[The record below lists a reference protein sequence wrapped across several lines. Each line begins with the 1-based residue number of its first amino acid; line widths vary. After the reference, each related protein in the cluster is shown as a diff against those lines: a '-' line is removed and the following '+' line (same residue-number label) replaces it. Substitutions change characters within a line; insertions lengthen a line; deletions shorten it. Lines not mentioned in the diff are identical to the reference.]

1 MMENMIDYRYQLE
14 SPQLTGRRQQ
24 KTSCPACGRRKCF
37 VRYVDTCNQFAY
49 VDDSVGRCDHE
60 QSCGYHYKP
69 AQYFQDRPWLSESQ
83 AIRKPQLVAVPPNPL
98 KLVPFQYV
106 EEWHS
111 PDSVFWR
118 WFADVCRRLNIEDE
132 AVRRVY
138 EDYHIGA
145 TESREVV
152 FWQIDELQRARSGHI
167 MQYAPDGHRQGVQS
181 WVHSRLI
188 GKGLLS
194 ADFRLSQCLFGQHL
208 LPVRPGAQV
217 CVVEGEKTALLL
229 AALCPEHLWLAT
241 CGCHGLTPE
250 KVSCLHGRRV
260 VLFPDSG
267 CLEKWREEMIRTE
280 GIRYTISN
288 RLENLPHNTD
298 LADVLLGPPG

>member
-1 MMENMIDYRYQLE
+1 MIENMNDYRYQLD

-24 KTSCPACGRRKCF
+24 KIVCPACGRQKCF
-37 VRYVDTCNQFAY
+37 VRYVDTFNQFAY
-49 VDDSVGRCDHE
+49 VDDNVGRCDHE
-60 QSCGYHYKP
+60 HSCGYHYKP
-69 AQYFQDRPWLSESQ
+69 AQYFQDRPWLSESP
-83 AIRKPQLVAVPPNPL
+83 AIRKPLPVAVTPRPL
-98 KLVPFQYV
+98 LPVPFQYV

-118 WFADVCRRLNIEDE
+118 WFADVCRRLGIMDDV
-132 AVRRVY
+132 VRRVY

-145 TESREVV
+145 TESGEVV
-152 FWQIDELQRARSGHI
+152 FWQIDEQQRARSGHI
-167 MQYAPDGHRQGVQS
+167 MQYGQDGHRQDLQD

-188 GKGLLS
+188 RKGLLS

-208 LPVRPGAQV
+208 LSVRPEAQV

-250 KVSCLHGRRV
+250 KVSCLRGRRV

-267 CLEKWREEMIRTE
+267 CLGKWREVMQRTE
-280 GIRYTISN
+280 GIRYTLSSH
-288 RLENLPHNTD
+288 LENLPHNSD